1 MSAMTA
7 EDFYNAIPS
16 AMERLAQDINNHLID
31 SRLDQLSAQI
41 REKFGQFADATDL
54 NSKYLDRITD
64 AQLKDSIRK
73 GLDDFSQTIRD
84 AVTTAKLEANDL
96 LQARKLIDGLVAKGG
111 SVAGLAMSAVDGYEA
126 YQNDNAV
133 DMGKVVTGALLTTLG
148 ASIGAAIGAA
158 LAGAIGGTA
167 LAVALP
173 AIVALG
179 VGAIFGGFVNNLL
192 AETFPELY
200 EALGEF
206 IFDVVEGL
214 DSLYEM
220 ASEALGDF
228 LDWWDPLGINS
239 DVNGDFS
246 SALNFIQ
253 RYDPLTL
260 DLDGDGI
267 ETVSANTGIKFDFDG
282 DGLKTGTGWV
292 KGDDGFLVLD
302 RNGNGTIDT
311 GRELFGVDTVKSN
324 GQKASDGFD
333 ALRDLDGNADG
344 VFDAKDA
351 QFANVRV
358 WQDANQDGVAQA
370 SELKTLADHNI
381 SAINLGSTATSQN
394 SNGNLISATGSFVR
408 GDGTEGEINVNQ
420 SLAANL
426 DLAANPFYREY
437 TDSIELDSAAQA
449 LPDMQGSG
457 AVRDLREAAM
467 LDAGLKGAVAQYIQT
482 CEQANGL
489 RHCA

>member
-1 MSAMTA
+1 MSTTYQKLGAA
-7 EDFYNAIPS
+7 AYYADK
-16 AMERLAQDINNHLID
+16 INNIVSYGEIALNASDPATREQAMWDTANELAKLAGIGIPLWFLDKALAKTGLDRVFD
-31 SRLDQLSAQI
+31 SLRKQESFQ
-41 REKFGQFADATDL
+41 
-54 NSKYLDRITD
+54 KYLRDQV
-64 AQLKDSIRK
+64 ASQNIRDYGLATMAEW
-73 GLDDFSQTIRD
+73 GLDEFNDWLSRNAYLDPVFD
-84 AVTTAKLEANDL
+84 A
-96 LQARKLIDGLVAKGG
+96 
-111 SVAGLAMSAVDGYEA
+111 
-126 YQNDNAV
+126 
-133 DMGKVVTGALLTTLG
+133 
-148 ASIGAAIGAA
+148 
-158 LAGAIGGTA
+158 
-167 LAVALP
+167 
-173 AIVALG
+173 
-179 VGAIFGGFVNNLL
+179 
-192 AETFPELY
+192 
-200 EALGEF
+200 
-206 IFDVVEGL
+206 
-214 DSLYEM
+214 
-220 ASEALGDF
+220 
-228 LDWWDPLGINS
+228 
-239 DVNGDFS
+239 VNGDFN

-267 ETVSANTGIKFDFDG
+267 ETVSANSGITFDFDG

-344 VFDAKDA
+344 VFNAQDA

-370 SELKTLADHNI
+370 SELKTLAEHNI
-381 SAINLGSTATSQN
+381 TAINLGSTQTSQN

-408 GDGTEGEINVNQ
+408 GDGSSGTVTGNQ

-426 DLAANPFYREY
+426 DLASNPFYREY
-437 TDSIELDSAAQA
+437 TDSIELDSVARA

-467 LDAGLKGAVAQYIQT
+467 LDAGLKSWPIRPADPRAAGSV
-482 CEQANGL
+482 CF
-489 RHCA
+489 